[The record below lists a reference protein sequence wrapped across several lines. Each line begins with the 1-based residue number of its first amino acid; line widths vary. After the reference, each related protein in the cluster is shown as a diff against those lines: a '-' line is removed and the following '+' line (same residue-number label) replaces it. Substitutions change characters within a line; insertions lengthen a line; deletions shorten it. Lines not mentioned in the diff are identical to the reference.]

1 MVLILFIKLIPA
13 HFPTVT
19 HCSPSEMPVAA
30 VAGGGRA
37 VPVGDGGRGG
47 RGGHRRR
54 TVRRAA
60 ARAQHRAV
68 ALKNEKA

>member
-1 MVLILFIKLIPA
+1 
-13 HFPTVT
+13 
-19 HCSPSEMPVAA
+19 MPVAA

-54 TVRRAA
+54 AVRRAA
-60 ARAQHRAV
+60 ARAPYRAV
-68 ALKNEKA
+68 AL

>member
-1 MVLILFIKLIPA
+1 
-13 HFPTVT
+13 
-19 HCSPSEMPVAA
+19 MPVAA

-54 TVRRAA
+54 AVRRAA
-60 ARAQHRAV
+60 ARAPHRAV
-68 ALKNEKA
+68 ALKSEKAWMKVCQCLFGGYNSSDILC